1 MRRTLRYL
9 TLFWLCVASFYAVG
23 HAASAQLTDEQFAR
37 FYARFTGKWKANNA
51 KSIVFKG
58 EPPPAVTSSYAPIPG
73 KRAIKYNND
82 VVHTLDGR
90 EWPVSSKQTGDT
102 VAREVLDEFTVANT
116 LRQNGRITLRNT
128 TVLSPDGKA
137 FVVVT
142 MDHDERGEWSVS
154 RVVYYERQE

>member
-9 TLFWLCVASFYAVG
+9 TLFSLCVVSFYAVG
-23 HAASAQLTDEQFAR
+23 HAASARLTDEQFAR

-58 EPPPAVTSSYAPIPG
+58 EPPPAVTSSYGPIPG

-82 VVHTLDGR
+82 MVHTLDGR